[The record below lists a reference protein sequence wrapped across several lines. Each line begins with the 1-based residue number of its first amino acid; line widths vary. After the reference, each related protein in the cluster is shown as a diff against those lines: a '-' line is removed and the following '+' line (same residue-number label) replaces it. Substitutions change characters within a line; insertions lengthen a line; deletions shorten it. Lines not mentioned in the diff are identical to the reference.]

1 MKRGKLILVTGGA
14 RSGKST
20 FAEQYASESGRQVI
34 YLATAEAKD
43 EEMERRIEE
52 HRRRRPSGFQLV
64 EEPLFPE
71 RALAKGTAENIYLI
85 DCLTMLLS
93 NRLLQQLEEKGE
105 PSRENQAE
113 ICDRILGYM
122 ESLAEKMQSCPAD
135 VLAVT
140 NEVGS
145 GIVPEHF
152 SGRLF
157 RDLAGKCNQLVA
169 ARADEL
175 WLTVCGI
182 PRRFK

>member
-1 MKRGKLILVTGGA
+1 
-14 RSGKST
+14 
-20 FAEQYASESGRQVI
+20 
-34 YLATAEAKD
+34 
-43 EEMERRIEE
+43 
-52 HRRRRPSGFQLV
+52 
-64 EEPLFPE
+64 
-71 RALAKGTAENIYLI
+71 
-85 DCLTMLLS
+85 
-93 NRLLQQLEEKGE
+93 
-105 PSRENQAE
+105 
-113 ICDRILGYM
+113 
-122 ESLAEKMQSCPAD
+122 D

-175 WLTVCGI
+175 WFTVCGI